1 MKELNSKSVKK
12 KMTDN
17 LIRDSYFKDG
27 ESVPMQELNSK
38 LTAELTLNNLAK
50 DAYGENTAV
59 YYKGM
64 ARIVYRGAKNF
75 NILKDYYAR
84 GLSVQE
90 IAIKHKVKEDKIRIM
105 ISELI
110 NKLREPQNK
119 AIATGEYL
127 RGPITVNS
135 VIERLEIG
143 RDLRH
148 RLEGRGLKTI
158 GDLLNTTEDY
168 ILSIEG
174 IGPVKLNQIKTA
186 LRNAGF

>member
-12 KMTDN
+12 KITDN

-27 ESVPMQELNSK
+27 ERVSMQELMNKSTK
-38 LTAELTLNNLAK
+38 EITLDNLAK
-50 DAYGENTAV
+50 DAYGENIAV
-59 YYKGM
+59 YYEGM
-64 ARIVYRGAKNF
+64 LRIVYRGTKSF
-75 NILKDYYAR
+75 TILKDYYAR

-90 IAIKHKVKEDKIRIM
+90 IAIKRRVKEDKIRIM

-119 AIATGEYL
+119 VIATGEYL

-174 IGPVKLNQIKTA
+174 IGPAKLNQIKTA
-186 LRNAGF
+186 LRNVGF